1 MFEGSTFG
9 KTVDILHRGMDVAV
23 LRRQVISDNIANAD
37 VPNFKRSTVNFE
49 ASLKKALDSEKA
61 EPLLA
66 METTDPRHI
75 AGFAPSDYRTVEP
88 RRVLDYL
95 TTAKNNGNNVDAEQ
109 EMMDSLTNQLSYT
122 LQAQAIN
129 YEYNQVNLVL
139 RG

>member
-1 MFEGSTFG
+1 MFENSTFG

-49 ASLKKALDSEKA
+49 ASLKKALESEKA

-66 METTDPRHI
+66 MKTTDPRHI
-75 AGFAPSDYRTVEP
+75 ASFAPSDYRKVEP

-95 TTAKNNGNNVDAEQ
+95 TTSKNNGNNVDAEQ

-122 LQAQAIN
+122 LQAQAVN
-129 YEYNQVNLVL
+129 FEFGQVNLVL
-139 RG
+139 R

>member
-1 MFEGSTFG
+1 MFEASTFG
-9 KTVDILHRGMDVAV
+9 KTVDILHRGLDVAV

-37 VPNFKRSTVNFE
+37 VPNFKRSYVNFE
-49 ASLKKALDSEKA
+49 SALKQALDSEKE
-61 EPLLA
+61 EPVLPMTL
-66 METTDPRHI
+66 TDPHHI
-75 AGFAPSDYRTVEP
+75 ASFAPSDYRSVEP

-95 TTAKNNGNNVDAEQ
+95 TTSKNNGNNVDAEQ

-129 YEYNQVNLVL
+129 YEFGQIGQVL

>member
-37 VPNFKRSTVNFE
+37 VPNFKRSTINFE
-49 ASLKKALDSEKA
+49 ASLKKALDSQRV
-61 EPLLA
+61 EPVLA
-66 METTDPRHI
+66 MATTDPKHI
-75 AGFAPSDYRTVEP
+75 ASFAPTSYASVEP

-109 EMMDSLTNQLSYT
+109 EMMDSLTNQLAYT

-139 RG
+139 RA